1 MKSNWRIGL
10 PLALIPAMLWGVL
23 PVAISVVLRGM
34 DAITVTWYRFI
45 IAGALLSALLALT
58 HGFPDLRRLRGRGWK
73 LLALAIAGLAANY
86 VIFLIGLEHT
96 SPTVTQVVSQLG
108 PLFLM
113 LSGLIV
119 FREHLH
125 GLQRLGMALL
135 LGGLLL
141 FFNKRLPELLHL
153 SGGIGLGVALLVLA
167 AFVWTFYGTSQKVLQ
182 RDFPPQQILLMLYAG
197 CALVLLPLSSPM
209 RVMQLSSLQLGLLA
223 FCGINTLFAYGA
235 FAESLKHW
243 EISRVGAV
251 LATTPL
257 FTLLSVHIVGGFAPA
272 YVQPEHL
279 GALSIFGAFLVVA
292 GSALCALGGTART
305 ATIAA
310 AQPAAER

>member
-10 PLALIPAMLWGVL
+10 PLALIPAMLWGML
-23 PVAISVVLRGM
+23 PVAISVVLRDM

-45 IAGALLSALLALT
+45 IAGVLLSAFLALT

-73 LLALAIAGLAANY
+73 LLALAVAGLAANY

-141 FFNKRLPELLHL
+141 FFNRRLPELAHL
-153 SGGIGLGVALLVLA
+153 SGGLGLGVALLVLA
-167 AFVWTFYGTSQKVLQ
+167 AVVWTFYGTSQKVLQ
-182 RDFPPQQILLMLYAG
+182 RQFAPQHILLLLYVG
-197 CALVLLPLSSPM
+197 CALVLLPLCAPTHIT
-209 RVMQLSSLQLGLLA
+209 QLSPVQLGLLA

-257 FTLLSVHIVGGFAPA
+257 FTLLTVRIVARFAPS
-272 YVQPEHL
+272 YVQPEDL
-279 GALSIFGAFLVVA
+279 GALSIFGAFMVAA
-292 GSALCALGGTART
+292 GSALCALGGAAKTVPV
-305 ATIAA
+305 AA
-310 AQPAAER
+310 AQPSAEC

>member
-1 MKSNWRIGL
+1 
-10 PLALIPAMLWGVL
+10 MLWGVL
-23 PVAISVVLRGM
+23 PVAISVVLLRM
-34 DAITVTWYRFI
+34 DPITVTWYRFV
-45 IAGALLSALLALT
+45 IAGVLLSGLLTLT
-58 HGFPDLRRLRGRGWK
+58 HGFPDLRLLRGRGWK
-73 LLALAIAGLAANY
+73 LLVLAIGGLAANY
-86 VIFLIGLEHT
+86 VIFLIGLQHT

-113 LSGLIV
+113 LSGIIV

-141 FFNKRLPELLHL
+141 FFNRRLPELLHL
-153 SGGIGLGVALLVLA
+153 SSGMGLGVALLVLA
-167 AFVWTFYGTSQKVLQ
+167 AFVWTFYGTSQKVLTRQ
-182 RDFPPQQILLMLYAG
+182 FAPQHILLMLYVG
-197 CALVLLPLSSPM
+197 CALVLLPLAAPA
-209 RVMQLSSLQLGLLA
+209 RVAQLSSLQLGLLA

-257 FTLLSVHIVGGFAPA
+257 FTLLSVRIVGHFAPS

-279 GALSIFGAFLVVA
+279 GALSIFGAFMVVA
-292 GSALCALGGTART
+292 GSALCALGGTAKT
-305 ATIAA
+305 APVAA
-310 AQPAAER
+310 AQPATER